1 MMAEVNPNVQA
12 LLSSIRDLLP
22 GYQGYTDQSSAVQTD
37 EQVRSFAGQ
46 QMEEIAAQ
54 LSNVAANARDNG
66 TSSVADAIERVRVRL
81 GVIHDGLL
89 EEAGQEDEFHLTGDK
104 AQRLYE
110 YDLSILRRLAEL
122 RQEVSQVKV
131 EEIDPDE
138 PEDALTVVS
147 DLLDGLSQDIFERD
161 TLIQSD
167 EDAVEY

>member
-1 MMAEVNPNVQA
+1 MAEVNPNVQA
-12 LLSSIRDLLP
+12 LVSSIRDLLP
-22 GYQGYTDQSSAVQTD
+22 GYQGYASRSLAVQTD
-37 EQVRSFAGQ
+37 EQIRSFAGQ

-54 LSNVAANARDNG
+54 LSTVAASARDNG
-66 TSSVADAIERVRVRL
+66 TGSVADAIERVRVRL

-89 EEAGQEDEFHLTGDK
+89 EESAQEDEFRLTGDK

-122 RQEVSQVKV
+122 RQEVGQVRV

-167 EDAVEY
+167 ENAVEY

>member
-1 MMAEVNPNVQA
+1 MAEVNPNVQA

-22 GYQGYTDQSSAVQTD
+22 GYQGYADQSAAQQTD
-37 EQVRSFAGQ
+37 EQVRSFAGR

-54 LSNVAANARDNG
+54 LSAVAATARDNG
-66 TSSVADAIERVRVRL
+66 TSSVADAIERVRARL
-81 GVIHDGLL
+81 GVIHEGLL
-89 EEAGQEDEFHLTGDK
+89 EEAGQEDSFDLTGEK
-104 AQRLYE
+104 KQRLYE

-122 RQEVSQVKV
+122 RQEVDHVKV

-161 TLIQSD
+161 TLIQGD